1 MRSPDRTEGHR
12 SAKAPQKTLGL
23 WSKMRFPNR
32 YNINFSRAISGL
44 TGHAKTSKNIG
55 IIDMSDDTHAAFMF
69 GMAFGVLLS
78 AVPWVFLGGSM
89 MKHDLQNLA
98 IEAKVGEY
106 DSQTGEFKYKIL
118 EENDKK

>member
-1 MRSPDRTEGHR
+1 M
-12 SAKAPQKTLGL
+12 
-23 WSKMRFPNR
+23 
-32 YNINFSRAISGL
+32 AISGL

-55 IIDMSDDTHAAFMF
+55 VIDMNDDLNKAFMF

-106 DSQTGEFKYKIL
+106 DSQTGDFKYNIMDEDSTK
-118 EENDKK
+118 

>member
-1 MRSPDRTEGHR
+1 MNFWT
-12 SAKAPQKTLGL
+12 
-23 WSKMRFPNR
+23 R
-32 YNINFSRAISGL
+32 YNINFSRAILSL

-55 IIDMSDDTHAAFMF
+55 VFNMSDDLNKAFMF

-98 IEAKVGEY
+98 IEAKVAEY
-106 DSQTGEFKYKIL
+106 DSQTGKFKYIIMDEDSTK
-118 EENDKK
+118 

>member
-1 MRSPDRTEGHR
+1 MNDD
-12 SAKAPQKTLGL
+12 LGK
-23 WSKMRFPNR
+23 SF
-32 YNINFSRAISGL
+32 G
-44 TGHAKTSKNIG
+44 
-55 IIDMSDDTHAAFMF
+55 F